1 MKIALPCDGPI
12 DPVRTLARYR
22 TWGDDPANQFDG
34 QAFRRVLRLG
44 DRLTPYEVRWR
55 GPVEDV
61 RLTIEVAGRVDTRT
75 ADAITAEVRAIFGL
89 AFDLPAFYRFAKGDR
104 ALGPLAEQLYGFRPT
119 LSPTPLEMFV
129 GSITAQQVNLT
140 FAFALRAR
148 LVRRW
153 GTPVRLGSHV
163 IHAFPDA
170 ATLAAARVR
179 DFREMQF
186 SERKAEYV
194 IGIADEIASGRLD
207 LAALMQAADADV
219 IDRLTG
225 IRGFGRWTA
234 DWFLARCLGRGACCA
249 AGDLGVRKA
258 FEHYYARGRALHETA
273 IRRRA
278 KTWGQFQNLATHYLL
293 VGHREALAAR
303 RAET

>member
-1 MKIALPCDGPI
+1 MKFILPCDGPL

-22 TWGDDPANQFDG
+22 TWGDDPANQVDG
-34 QAFRRVLRLG
+34 DVFRRVLRLD
-44 DRLTPYEVRWR
+44 DRLTPYEVRWT
-55 GPVEDV
+55 GPVEDM
-61 RLTIEVAGRVDTRT
+61 RLEVDVPGRRDTRT
-75 ADAITAEVRAIFGL
+75 ADAIRVEVRAIFGL
-89 AFDLPAFYRFAKGDR
+89 DFDLPAFYRFAKGDR
-104 ALGPLAEQLYGFRPT
+104 ALGPLAEQLHGFRPT
-119 LSPTPLEMFV
+119 LSPTPLEMLV

-140 FAFALRAR
+140 FAYALRAR

-153 GTPVRLGSHV
+153 GMPVHLRSHV
-163 IHAFPDA
+163 VHAFPDA
-170 ATLAAARVR
+170 ATLAGARVR

-207 LAALMQAADADV
+207 LSALVQASDADV
-219 IDRLTG
+219 IERLTG

-258 FEHYYARGRALHETA
+258 FEHYYARGRTLSETA

-278 KTWGQFQNLATHYLL
+278 TTWGEFQNLATHYLL
-293 VGHREALAAR
+293 VGHRAALAAR
-303 RAET
+303 KAGT